1 MYYRALAAIVL
12 TVALAGCATVR
23 TQQYRLDQTGVQG
36 VTYFLP
42 KRNVQFVGVRTPLTK
57 VDVEKKI
64 ADAEK
69 ARDSAATA
77 VGAAAAAKSA
87 AELALQAP
95 LISDERKRE
104 LQDDLA
110 IATYQ
115 LDVATRTKT
124 LKEAEIADLRSTLQ
138 QFNNGA
144 CVFSYSIKLETLAV
158 TPDSSARFT
167 ANLSHSVLRDDVQ
180 KFTVTSDGLLN
191 SANITATDRTGD
203 ILVELAGAIASF
215 SGGGV
220 SGQVQ
225 SLNQDGPAAGAPNC
239 ATVIKEFTYQFDPND
254 PQELAYTN
262 PQGINA
268 RLAAAEWPFMI
279 SVSKPTDRA
288 APRAWL
294 PNTCSPGTTCNSVDG
309 LLYRTALPITV
320 IVEQCSGLCN
330 LAGANPIPV
339 QAALVSLPQAGP
351 ISYIPMRSS
360 AFVQTVDNVVFANGM
375 LTSWE
380 ANRPSE
386 VLEVVR
392 LPVRILRSIV
402 SVPAEL
408 FQLRVNYSN
417 EASNLQD
424 AYARQLQAQQ
434 SLVELQ
440 TCIREVETG
449 VKESISDC
457 VSD

>member
-1 MYYRALAAIVL
+1 MHSRVLAAIVF
-12 TVALAGCATVR
+12 TVALAGCATVK
-23 TQQYRLDQTGVQG
+23 TQQYALDQTNVQG

-42 KRNVQFVGVRTPLTK
+42 KRNVQFVGVRTPLIK
-57 VDVEKKI
+57 AEVDKKI

-69 ARDSAATA
+69 ARDNAATA
-77 VGAAAAAKSA
+77 VVAATAAKSA

-95 LISDERKRE
+95 SISDERKRE

-115 LDVATRTKT
+115 LAVATRTKT

-138 QFNNGA
+138 QVDNGA

-215 SGGGV
+215 GGGGV
-220 SGQVQ
+220 FDPLQSSGQG
-225 SLNQDGPAAGAPNC
+225 DPAAGAPSC

-254 PQELAYTN
+254 PEELTYDN
-262 PQGINA
+262 PDGINM
-268 RLAAAEWPFMI
+268 RLTSAEWPFKI
-279 SVSKPTDRA
+279 SVPRRAGPA
-288 APRAWL
+288 APRASL
-294 PNTCSPGTTCNSVDG
+294 PYTCRSGTPCDSVDG
-309 LLYRTALPITV
+309 LLYRTALPLTV
-320 IVEQCSGLCN
+320 IVEQCSGLCSE
-330 LAGANPIPV
+330 ADANPIPV

-386 VLEVVR
+386 ALEVVR
-392 LPVRILRSIV
+392 LPVKILRSVV

-417 EASNLQD
+417 EAANLQD
-424 AYARQLQAQQ
+424 AYARQLQTQQ

-449 VKESISDC
+449 VKESIRDC
-457 VSD
+457 VSE